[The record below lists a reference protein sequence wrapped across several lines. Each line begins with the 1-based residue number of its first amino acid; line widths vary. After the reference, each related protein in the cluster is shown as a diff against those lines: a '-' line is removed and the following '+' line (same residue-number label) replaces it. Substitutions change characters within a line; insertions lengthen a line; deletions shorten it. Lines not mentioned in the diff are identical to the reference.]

1 MLSRNINVSLRLL
14 VLGISLAST
23 LQYHV
28 LASNVTTVVTP
39 RPTRPIERLSI
50 AHPAEL
56 LATTTPQAAAA
67 VVDEIIQDQIIG
79 ILDRPTNKTTY
90 SLTGLTRA
98 GNSIKKGGGAAGSRG
113 SGSPGGSGSGSSNV
127 GNGGNGG
134 NGNGMSS
141 SGGSGILG
149 SSTSLGYPVWFP
161 LGGGLFEPPPS
172 SANAIIGSTVALRPV
187 ALACGTVLTV
197 YSIL

>member
-1 MLSRNINVSLRLL
+1 MLTRNINVPLRLL

-23 LQYHV
+23 LQYRV

-56 LATTTPQAAAA
+56 LATTTPRAAAAAAAA

-113 SGSPGGSGSGSSNV
+113 SGGSSSNV
-127 GNGGNGG
+127 GNGG

-141 SGGSGILG
+141 SGSSGILG
-149 SSTSLGYPVWFP
+149 SSTSLEYPVWFP

-172 SANAIIGSTVALRPV
+172 SANAIIGSTVALRAV